1 MIGTRRPIAIAV
13 TVAVGTAALA
23 LGCGGSLTKPDAGTA
38 GIGGAPIM
46 TGGAGA
52 SGAAG
57 AGFAGAD
64 AAVDS
69 RLDSYPITNCGG
81 TRGVTATTGSCTYVL
96 AEPAPAGDIARVF
109 VFVSGLQVPMD
120 PTRTNGWDLQRCL
133 DVGLHALRS
142 GVRGRDERRRVRGH
156 HHRLPGAVTAV

>member
-1 MIGTRRPIAIAV
+1 
-13 TVAVGTAALA
+13 
-23 LGCGGSLTKPDAGTA
+23 
-38 GIGGAPIM
+38 M

-69 RLDSYPITNCGG
+69 RLDSDPITNCGG

-120 PTRTNGWDLQRCL
+120 PTRTNGWDYNDAWMSAFTLYGQACADAMSDGGYVDITIACL
-133 DVGLHALRS
+133 V
-142 GVRGRDERRRVRGH
+142 
-156 HHRLPGAVTAV
+156 P